1 MKPIVVALAFA
12 ATTLS
17 AAAQDGLR
25 VRPLIGTGLTFGG
38 DKIATVDFTN
48 GDSESIYAGGLVM
61 FYAGAEWRFDS
72 PFALQTTIGYHVDD
86 SSGRNGSLRFS
97 RYPVDVIGLY
107 AINERVRLGGGI
119 EYVSSP
125 KVGSSGVLAG
135 NSERFKASTGLVL
148 EGEYLFTPQFGLK
161 ARVASHEF
169 DFKNG
174 PGSIDGNYFGVLANF
189 YFR

>member
-1 MKPIVVALAFA
+1 VLALALA
-12 ATTLS
+12 ATTLC
-17 AAAQDGLR
+17 AAAQDAPG

-48 GDSESIYAGGLVM
+48 GSSESIYAGGLVM
-61 FYAGAEWRFDS
+61 FYVGAEWRFNS

-119 EYVSSP
+119 EIVSNP
-125 KVGSSGVLAG
+125 KIGSSGVLAG
-135 NSERFKASTGLVL
+135 NSGSFKGSTGPVI

-161 ARVASHEF
+161 ARAAKHEF
-169 DFKNG
+169 DFKDG
-174 PGSIDGNYFGVLANF
+174 SGSINGSYFGVLGTF